1 MSRINETIR
10 ITQET
15 RKTPL
20 LYRNEVVRELVKLQS
35 DILCRGIGNDNG
47 LDSAIIHLKIKDQS
61 LESEPGWIPG
71 DARVIGLLDIRCAG
85 VRQEN
90 AT

>member
-1 MSRINETIR
+1 MSRINETITT
-10 ITQET
+10 TQET

-20 LYRNEVVRELVKLQS
+20 LYRTEAVRELVKLQS
-35 DILCRGIGNDNG
+35 DILCRIIGNGNG
-47 LDSAIIHLKIKDQS
+47 VDSATIHLKIEDRN

-71 DARVIGLLDIRCAG
+71 DARVIGILDIRCAG
-85 VRQEN
+85 VRQKN